1 MKLGNEE
8 IEVKPMSWGTQK
20 KVFKVITK
28 GLAALAESKQLLG
41 RMVQG
46 VIAGEEQVPAQAL
59 AEVVDSLPEVLG
71 EVLVIGLGI
80 TSEQLDA
87 ASGPEVLEA
96 LEEFIKVN
104 DLEAQ
109 LNRAKK
115 AFTLLAP
122 AKPQGE

>member
-1 MKLGNEE
+1 MKLGSEE
-8 IEVKPMSWGTQK
+8 IEVKPMTWGTQK

-28 GLAALAESKQLLG
+28 GLAKLAESKQLLG
-41 RMVQG
+41 KMVQG
-46 VIAGEEQVPAQAL
+46 AIAGEDQVSANAL
-59 AEVVDSLPEVLG
+59 AEVVDSFPEILSEVLS
-71 EVLVIGLGI
+71 IGLGVDAKV
-80 TSEQLDA
+80 LDEA
-87 ASGPEVLEA
+87 QGPEVLAA

-109 LNRAKK
+109 LSRAKK